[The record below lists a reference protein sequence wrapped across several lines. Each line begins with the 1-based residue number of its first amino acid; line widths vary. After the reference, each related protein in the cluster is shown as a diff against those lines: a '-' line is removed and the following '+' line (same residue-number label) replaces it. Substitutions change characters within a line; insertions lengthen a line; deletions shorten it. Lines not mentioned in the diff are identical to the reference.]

1 MSLNTISLTTPV
13 PVVQGRFGDRIA
25 TYTTQLTPL
34 DVRRILGHDPR
45 SKYWKILPERTRTI
59 YQQVQRTTSGERG
72 SAVANYIKRSVYEGI
87 VGAFPAISIGISKAV
102 KFTPLEEGGAI
113 GMMFLADDAD
123 TMVLDG
129 LGRLTACFDIAD
141 DVPDGVNLVK
151 RLALP
156 VTFYA
161 PVAGTD
167 DFTQG
172 DFGQLFADFNFRV
185 NPVPAR
191 IAIALEK
198 NDPWVQLTDDVADQ
212 PFLKEHGGMERKA
225 ASLGKKST
233 AIVVQTVLL
242 RTVRGAC
249 EGRDFQEKN
258 IATVPDPNL
267 TLETHERELGFITE
281 FFSEIAARMGNDR
294 WEDHESLHLS
304 APGWQALG
312 VVCHDV
318 NHRGLNL
325 TAAQKSRVYDVIAG
339 IDWSRTNPEWVVEA
353 QLGTADDDGSLIIRG
368 AGRNNTQHIIDFVR
382 RKTGLQMKLDA
393 QRPAAVGGEAVNGQT
408 VIA

>member
-1 MSLNTISLTTPV
+1 MNLSTISLNTPV

-25 TYTTQLTPL
+25 TYTTQLNPL
-34 DVRRILGHDPR
+34 DVRKILGHDPR
-45 SKYWKILPERTRTI
+45 SKYWKILPERTRNI
-59 YQQVQRTTSGERG
+59 YQQVQRSTSGERG

-87 VGAFPAISIGISKAV
+87 IGAFPAISIGISKPV
-102 KFTPLEEGGAI
+102 KFVASVEGEAI
-113 GMMFLADDAD
+113 GTMFLADDAD
-123 TMVLDG
+123 TIVLDG
-129 LGRLTACFDIAD
+129 LGRLTGCFDIAD
-141 DVPDGVNLVK
+141 DVPEGVSLVK

-161 PVAGTD
+161 PVLGTE
-167 DFTQG
+167 DFTDE

-191 IAIALEK
+191 IAIALEQ
-198 NDPWVQLTDDVADQ
+198 NDPWVRLTDDIAAES
-212 PFLKEHGGMERKA
+212 FIKAHGGMERKA

-258 IATVPDPNL
+258 IATVQNPNL
-267 TLETHERELGFITE
+267 TLTTHHRELGFISE
-281 FFSEIAARMGNDR
+281 FFSEVSARMGNVK

-312 VVCHDV
+312 IICNDL
-318 NHRGLNL
+318 NHRGLEL
-325 TAAQKSRVYDVIAG
+325 TAPQKSRIYDIIAG
-339 IDWSRTNPEWVVEA
+339 IDWSRSNPEWVLDA
-353 QLGTADDDGSLIIRG
+353 QLGTADDEGKLIIRG

-382 RKTGLQMKLDA
+382 RKTGLHM
-393 QRPAAVGGEAVNGQT
+393 RIEASESSQT
-408 VIA
+408 EMASIN

>member
-1 MSLNTISLTTPV
+1 MHLNTISLTTPV

-25 TYTTQLTPL
+25 TYTTQLNPL
-34 DVRRILGHDPR
+34 DVRKILGHDPR
-45 SKYWKILPERTRTI
+45 SKYWKILPERIRNI

-87 VGAFPAISIGISKAV
+87 VGAFPAISIGISKPV
-102 KFTPLEEGGAI
+102 KFKALEEGGAI
-113 GMMFLADDAD
+113 GTMVLSDDAE

-129 LGRLTACFDIAD
+129 LGRLTGCFDIAD
-141 DVPDGVNLVK
+141 DIPEGMSLVK

-161 PVAGTD
+161 PVEGTE
-167 DFTQG
+167 DFTDS

-191 IAIALEK
+191 IAIALEQ
-198 NDPWVQLTDDVADQ
+198 NDPWVQLTDDVADE
-212 PFLKEHGGMERKA
+212 PFIKTHGGMERKA

-233 AIVVQTVLL
+233 ALVVQTVLL

-258 IATVPDPNL
+258 IATLPNPNL
-267 TLETHERELGFITE
+267 TLDTHERELSFITE
-281 FFSEIAARMGNDR
+281 FFSEIAGRMGDEK
-294 WEDHESLHLS
+294 WEDHDSLHLS

-312 VVCHDV
+312 VICNDV

-325 TAAQKSRVYDVIAG
+325 TPAQKSHVYDVIAG
-339 IDWSRTNPEWVVEA
+339 IDWSRTNPEWVLDA
-353 QLGTADDDGSLIIRG
+353 QLGTADEDGKLIIRG

-393 QRPAAVGGEAVNGQT
+393 KRPGAAVAEAV
-408 VIA
+408 IA